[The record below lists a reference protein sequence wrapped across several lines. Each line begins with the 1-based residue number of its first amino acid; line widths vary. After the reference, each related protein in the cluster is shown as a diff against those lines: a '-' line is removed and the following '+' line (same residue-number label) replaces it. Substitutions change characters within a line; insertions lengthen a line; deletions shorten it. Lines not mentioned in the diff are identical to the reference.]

1 MGYFSALWKTYME
14 AIPPK
19 LLSCTILFL
28 TKADMRNPMFRAFN
42 TLKAIAKQLTLLL
55 VSVVMLLSLTQTPVM
70 AANSSDAG
78 TRLGAPGTESVRS
91 EDFQAER
98 EQRREWQRRAS
109 SVRED
114 EENKPSTLGE
124 KLNVDELAKGY
135 HPEREAAKRSVPTP

>member
-1 MGYFSALWKTYME
+1 
-14 AIPPK
+14 
-19 LLSCTILFL
+19 
-28 TKADMRNPMFRAFN
+28 MRNLVFHAFN
-42 TLKAIAKQLTLLL
+42 AVKAIARQLTLLL
-55 VSVVMLLSLTQTPVM
+55 VSVVMLLSLTQTAAM

-114 EENKPSTLGE
+114 KENKSSTLGE

-135 HPEREAAKRSVPTP
+135 QPEREAAKRSVPTP